1 MSTAKLDTVP
11 LFSALP
17 QPELDALAQRGA
29 RSYPKNAIVVNE
41 GDETDSFYVI
51 LSGCVKFFVSEDG
64 GRDFVLGTAG
74 PGEYFGEIAL
84 AGGPRSASVMT
95 VEPCRFVIIP
105 KSEMKSFLAQ
115 YPEVA
120 LHLIAN
126 LSRRVRALTD
136 NAKSLALLDVYG
148 RVTKAL
154 LDLAIQQDG
163 KLVIPGKLTHQEIAN
178 RVGASREMI
187 SRILKDLSL
196 GGYIEQ
202 SGKSI
207 IVHKKP
213 PSHW

>member
-1 MSTAKLDTVP
+1 MSTKLDTVP

-17 QPELDALAQRGA
+17 QQELDALGQRGA
-29 RSYPKNAIVVNE
+29 RSFPKNAIVVNE

-51 LSGCVKFFVSEDG
+51 LSGRVKFFVSEDG
-64 GRDFVLGTAG
+64 GKDFVLGTAG

-95 VEPCRFVIIP
+95 MEACRFVIIP
-105 KSEMKSFLAQ
+105 KTEMKSFVAQ

-120 LHLIAN
+120 LHMIGN
-126 LSRRVRALTD
+126 LSQKVRALTD
-136 NAKSLALLDVYG
+136 SAKGLALLDVYG

-154 LDLAIQQDG
+154 MELAVEQDG
-163 KLVIPGKLTHQEIAN
+163 KLVIPGKLTHQDIAN

-207 IVHKKP
+207 VVHKKP
-213 PSHW
+213 PANW

>member
-1 MSTAKLDTVP
+1 MSTKLDTVP

-17 QPELDALAQRGA
+17 QQELDALATRGA
-29 RSYPKNAIVVNE
+29 KSFPKNAVVVNE
-41 GDETDSFYVI
+41 GDETDSLYII
-51 LSGCVKFFVSEDG
+51 LSGRVEFFVSDDEG
-64 GRDFVLGTAG
+64 KHFVLGAAG

-95 VEPCRFVIIP
+95 REPCRFVIIP
-105 KSEMKSFLAQ
+105 KAEMKTFVAH

-120 LHLIAN
+120 LHIICT
-126 LSRRVRALTD
+126 LSRRARALTD
-136 NAKSLALLDVYG
+136 NAKGLALLDVYG

-154 LDLAIQQDG
+154 LDLAVEEDG
-163 KLVIPGKLTHQEIAN
+163 KLVIPGKLTHQDIAN

-187 SRILKDLSL
+187 SRILKDLSV

-202 SGKSI
+202 TGRSI

-213 PSHW
+213 PSNW

>member
-1 MSTAKLDTVP
+1 MPTKLETVP

-17 QPELDALAQRGA
+17 QSELDALAARGV
-29 RSYPKNAIVVNE
+29 RSFPKNTIVVNE
-41 GDETDSFYVI
+41 GDETDSLYVI
-51 LSGCVKFFVSEDG
+51 LSGTVKFFVSEDG

-95 VEPCRFVIIP
+95 LEPCRFVIIP

-115 YPEVA
+115 YPDVA
-120 LHLIAN
+120 LHLIGN
-126 LSRRVRALTD
+126 LSQRVRTLTD

-154 LDLAIQQDG
+154 LDLAVPQDG
-163 KLVIPGKLTHQEIAN
+163 KLVIPGKLTQQEIAD

-187 SRILKDLSL
+187 SRILKDLTL

-207 IVHKKP
+207 IVHRTP